1 MTTCGKSIIISDII
15 SKEAKKTMDKVSA
28 YIKENWAKTFH
39 PASELAGDVKIDHP
53 YVSPCATDVYTE
65 IFYWD
70 TYFINIGLMLDG
82 FDEQVKNNID
92 NISKFINTLGYM
104 PNANYITDRSQPPFF
119 TRMVYDFYK
128 KSGNKSIIEDYIG
141 TILKEY
147 DFWQTNRK
155 NAVGLNSFGNSGT
168 DAEIMW
174 NYECHH
180 GRVCETGETT
190 EEKMQIG
197 RDIMAIAESGL
208 DFNMRFKTKGSR
220 IAAHEFS
227 HLDLDCIL
235 YDMEIKTTELLR
247 VLNRDE
253 EAETFDKYAVN
264 RKNLMNKYYLTDD
277 GIYLD
282 YNMKTG
288 GHSEILSAVSLYPY
302 SFGISS
308 DKEGALKVLKRLELE
323 YGLSA
328 CEKRED
334 DLFFQW
340 DYPCM
345 WPAATCLAYMGLK
358 DVGLDD
364 DAKRIATKYVS
375 VARKIFDE
383 TGRLWEK
390 YDALTG
396 KIAVTSE
403 YETMPMMGWTAA
415 VYRYF
420 VESEKI

>member
-1 MTTCGKSIIISDII
+1 MLTS
-15 SKEAKKTMDKVSA
+15 MDKVSL
-28 YIKENWAKTFH
+28 YIKENWQKTFH
-39 PASELAGDVKIDHP
+39 PASELAGDVKVDHP
-53 YVSPCATDVYTE
+53 YVSPCAVDVYTE
-65 IFYWD
+65 MFYWD
-70 TYFINIGLMLDG
+70 TYFINLGLMLDG
-82 FDEQVKNNID
+82 YTEQAKNNID
-92 NISKFINTLGYM
+92 NISKFINALGFM

-128 KSGNKSIIEDYIG
+128 KSGNRSIIDDYIG

-147 DFWQTNRK
+147 EFWQTQRK
-155 NAVGLNSFGNSGT
+155 NEIGLNSYRHNDNET
-168 DAEIMW
+168 DIIR
-174 NYECHH
+174 NYEWHH
-180 GRVCETGETT
+180 GRVCEKGETR
-190 EEKMQIG
+190 EEKLVIG

-208 DFNMRFKTKGSR
+208 DFNMRFKTPESR

-235 YDMEIKTTELLR
+235 YDMEIKTAEMLR
-247 VLNRDE
+247 IIGRESD
-253 EAETFDKYAVN
+253 AETFEENAAI
-264 RKNLMNKYYLTDD
+264 RKELMNKYYLTKE

-288 GHSEILSAVSLYPY
+288 GHSEILSAASLYPY
-302 SFGISS
+302 TFGVS
-308 DKEGALKVLKRLELE
+308 DDKAGALKVLKRLELE

-328 CEKRED
+328 CEKRDD
-334 DLFFQW
+334 DLFYQW

-358 DVGLDD
+358 NIGLDG
-364 DAKRIATKYVS
+364 DATRIAEKYVS

-396 KIAVTSE
+396 KIAETSE

-420 VESEKI
+420 VENEKI

>member
-1 MTTCGKSIIISDII
+1 
-15 SKEAKKTMDKVSA
+15 MDKVSL
-28 YIKENWAKTFH
+28 YIKENWTKTFH
-39 PASELAGDVKIDHP
+39 PANELEGDIKIDHP
-53 YVSPCATDVYTE
+53 YVSPCAADVYTE

-70 TYFINIGLMLDG
+70 TYFINIGLILDG
-82 FDEQVKNNID
+82 YKEQARNNID
-92 NISKFINTLGYM
+92 NISKFINALGYM

-119 TRMVYDFYK
+119 TRMVYDYCERTGD
-128 KSGNKSIIEDYIG
+128 KSVIGDYIS

-147 DFWQTNRK
+147 EFWQKNRK
-155 NAVGLNSFGNSGT
+155 NELGLSFYGNCGN
-168 DAEIMW
+168 DDDVMR
-174 NYECHH
+174 NYIWHH
-180 GRVCETGETT
+180 GRVCEEGKTT

-208 DFNMRFKTKGSR
+208 DFNMRFKTPQSR

-235 YDMEIKTTELLR
+235 YDMEVKIAAMLR
-247 VLNRDE
+247 FLNRGSD
-253 EAETFDKYAVN
+253 AETFDKNAEK
-264 RKNLMNKYYLTDD
+264 RKESMNKYYLTKDD
-277 GIYLD
+277 IYLD
-282 YNMKTG
+282 YNNKTG

-302 SFGISS
+302 AFGVSG
-308 DKEGALKVLKRLELE
+308 DKDGALKVLKQLELE

-328 CEKRED
+328 CEKRD
-334 DLFFQW
+334 DDIFYQW

-345 WPAATCLAYMGLK
+345 WPAAACLAYMGLK
-358 DVGLDD
+358 NIGLDK
-364 DAKRIATKYVS
+364 DASRIAGKYVS
-375 VARKIFDE
+375 VVKKIFDE

-396 KIAVTSE
+396 EIAVTSE

-420 VESEKI
+420 VENESKKV